1 MVGMKKRKKKTIKII
16 ERTWPRT
23 LDMFTIDVKVLP
35 TFSIF
40 ISLSL
45 LIPSFLSLI
54 FLMINRA

>member
-1 MVGMKKRKKKTIKII
+1 MKKRKKKTIKII

-45 LIPSFLSLI
+45 LIPSFLSI
-54 FLMINRA
+54 SLMIKLA